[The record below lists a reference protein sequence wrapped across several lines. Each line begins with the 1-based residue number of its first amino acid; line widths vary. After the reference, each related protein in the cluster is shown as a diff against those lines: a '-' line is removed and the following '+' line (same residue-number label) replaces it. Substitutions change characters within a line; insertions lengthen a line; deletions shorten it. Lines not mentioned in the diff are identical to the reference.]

1 MIDYYPYTFLMRE
14 QTRDIPV
21 LVYHFRSPKSHQW
34 YIVRVEEF
42 PNKFFG
48 IKFYLK
54 SDSLN
59 PHKFNR
65 LSGLNEPRPVI
76 NTCIAILMELA
87 EKMPE
92 ASFGFIG
99 ANLLGESERE
109 TKRFRVYKTILTT
122 YFSEERYFHYQILEK
137 SAYALVSRTALEQS
151 PDLIQTISTYFSDNY
166 SNFD

>member
-1 MIDYYPYTFLMRE
+1 MITHYPYTFLMRE
-14 QTRDIPV
+14 QTRDVPV
-21 LVYHFRSPKSHQW
+21 LVYHFRSPKSHRW
-34 YIVRVEEF
+34 YIVRVEEH
-42 PNKFFG
+42 PNQFYG

-54 SDSLN
+54 SDTLN

-65 LSGLNEPRPVI
+65 LSGLFEPRQVI
-76 NTCIAILMELA
+76 NTCIAILMEIA
-87 EKMPE
+87 SRNPE

-122 YFSEERYFHYQILEK
+122 YFSEAQYLHYQILEK
-137 SAYALVSRTALEQS
+137 SAYALVSRRILDKNPAF
-151 PDLIQTISTYFSDNY
+151 IQQVSTYFSDNY